1 MEALQSLMKS
11 SIKLLGTFLIVKYI
25 FNLLASDDLEWI
37 DVKRLRTI
45 LNQFRKKNEPET
57 TTEEVDLTNPG
68 KSIKKKLKKEIQDAA
83 TIKIKT
89 EKEEGE
95 AITIPSLKSL
105 IVLGIRKIKNRM
117 LDRKHKNYK
126 YPSDKLIGDLTN
138 EQRDPKLVIE
148 LEQKEYEP
156 PEYPI
161 TLTDVILEYSDEHL
175 DDQEDQV
182 VN

>member
-89 EKEEGE
+89 E
-95 AITIPSLKSL
+95 IM
-105 IVLGIRKIKNRM
+105 R
-117 LDRKHKNYK
+117 
-126 YPSDKLIGDLTN
+126 
-138 EQRDPKLVIE
+138 
-148 LEQKEYEP
+148 
-156 PEYPI
+156 
-161 TLTDVILEYSDEHL
+161 
-175 DDQEDQV
+175 
-182 VN
+182 